1 MRSPGGTGPAP
12 RFGLAALVASFA
24 LVAGGSF
31 PLARA
36 ALLSGSP
43 KPGTPVL
50 VYAALLAVVPLSLL
64 GILAFR
70 IRGLIADYRVRGYG
84 SRLRSKLSRQFLLI
98 TLLASVPH
106 GVFLG
111 ALLRVAVN
119 APWSS
124 STRDAL
130 DAGFQVAVA
139 FQEERLAR
147 LAYLAERDAVVLGE
161 RLGWDAA
168 SLLAALSEREPGTA
182 AVEVFRDGLSAGFA
196 GAEAARVGDVR
207 AASPGPLSRV
217 GAGDSVYL
225 RHLARAPGSGARS
238 VAVSLRLPPEIDR
251 AAAALGRVRWLQ
263 AVPGFMDRR
272 FAPFLAFYWFLFAL
286 PPLAIALLA
295 GLSAADSIVRPV
307 AALEEAALAAARGD
321 FTPRLLPR
329 PGDELG
335 GLVSAWNRML
345 SGVEA
350 ARYEAAAAE
359 KVAAWRDIA
368 QRLAHELKNPLTPIR
383 LSAERVLRK
392 WRTDPAS
399 AGEILEPSMLAIL
412 QETQVMNSLLS
423 DFRSFASL
431 PEPAP
436 DWTNLRTLVEESC
449 APYRASFP
457 EVRFDA
463 GNVDPDLVLRV
474 DRTRMRQAL
483 ENLISNALD
492 AMDGKGAVTFRS
504 DLVRAAESRYC
515 RLQIR
520 DTGRGI
526 PPENRDRIF
535 VPYFTTKRAGTGL
548 GLAITERIVQD
559 HGGRVRF
566 ESEPGVG
573 TVFFLDLPFDS

>member
-1 MRSPGGTGPAP
+1 MSASEGPGPAP
-12 RFGLAALVASFA
+12 RFGLAALVAAFA
-24 LVAGGSF
+24 LVSGGSF
-31 PLARA
+31 LLARA

-43 KPGTPVL
+43 RPGTPVL
-50 VYAALLAVVPLSLL
+50 VYAALLAAVPLSLL

-70 IRGLIADYRVRGYG
+70 LRRVIVDFRLRAYG
-84 SRLRSKLSRQFLLI
+84 SRLRAKLARQFLLI
-98 TLLASVPH
+98 ALLASVPH

-111 ALLRVAVN
+111 ALLRVAVT

-124 STRDAL
+124 DTMDAL
-130 DAGFQVAVA
+130 DAGFRVAVA
-139 FQEERLAR
+139 YQEERLSR

-161 RLGWDAA
+161 RLGWDSGA
-168 SLLAALSEREPGTA
+168 LLAALAEREPGSA
-182 AVEVFRDGLSAGFA
+182 AVEVFRDGLAAGFS
-196 GAEAARVGDVR
+196 GAETARLGDVR
-207 AASPGPLSRV
+207 AASPGPLSRI
-217 GAGDSVYL
+217 GAGDAVYL
-225 RHLARAPGSGARS
+225 RHLARAPGPGGIS

-251 AAAALGRVRWLQ
+251 AAAALGRSRRMR

-272 FAPFLAFYWFLFAL
+272 FAPFLAFYWFLFAV
-286 PPLAIALLA
+286 PPLAMALLT
-295 GLSAADSIVRPV
+295 GLAAAESIVRPV

-321 FTPRLLPR
+321 LSPRLLPR

-392 WRTDPAS
+392 WRADPSS
-399 AGEILEPSMLAIL
+399 AGEILESSMLGIL
-412 QETQVMNSLLS
+412 QETQVMNTLLS

-431 PEPAP
+431 PEPSP

-457 EVRFDA
+457 EARFDA
-463 GNVDPDLVLRV
+463 EHVDPDLVLRV

-492 AMDGKGAVTFRS
+492 AMDGRGAVSFRS
-504 DLVRAAESRYC
+504 DLVKAAESRYC

-526 PPENRDRIF
+526 PADIRDRIF
-535 VPYFTTKRAGTGL
+535 APYFTTKRTGTGL
-548 GLAITERIVQD
+548 GLSITERIVQD

-566 ESEPGVG
+566 ESEPGAG
-573 TVFFLDLPFDS
+573 TVFFLDLPFDA

>member
-1 MRSPGGTGPAP
+1 MSLPGGPDPAP
-12 RFGLAALVASFA
+12 RFGLAALTASFA
-24 LVAGGSF
+24 LIAGGSF
-31 PLARA
+31 VLARTV
-36 ALLSGSP
+36 LLSGLPS
-43 KPGTPVL
+43 PGTPVL
-50 VYAALLAVVPLSLL
+50 VYASLLAAVPLSLL
-64 GILAFR
+64 GILV
-70 IRGLIADYRVRGYG
+70 YRVRAIVADHRRRAYG
-84 SRLRSKLSRQFLLI
+84 SRLRSKLARQFVLVA
-98 TLLASVPH
+98 LLASIPH

-111 ALLRVAVN
+111 ALLRVAVT
-119 APWSS
+119 APWSA
-124 STRDAL
+124 STTDAL

-147 LAYLAERDAVVLGE
+147 LAYLTERDALVLGE
-161 RLGWDAA
+161 RLGWEPGA
-168 SLLAALSEREPGTA
+168 LLSALTEREPGTA
-182 AVEVFRDGLSAGFA
+182 AVEIFKDGLSEGFA
-196 GAEAARVGDVR
+196 GAEWARLGDVR
-207 AASPGPLSRV
+207 SSSPGPLSRI
-217 GAGDSVYL
+217 GAGDAVYL
-225 RHLARAPGSGARS
+225 RHLARAPGPGGRA
-238 VAVSLRLPPEIDR
+238 VAVSLVLPPQIDR
-251 AAAALGRVRWLQ
+251 AAAALGKARRTG
-263 AVPGFMDRR
+263 AAPGFMDRR
-272 FAPFLAFYWFLFAL
+272 FFPFLAFYWFLFAL

-295 GLSAADSIVRPV
+295 GLAAAESIVRPV

-321 FTPRLLPR
+321 LSPRLLPR

-345 SGVEA
+345 AGVEA

-392 WRTDPAS
+392 WQADPAS
-399 AGEILEPSMLAIL
+399 IGDILEPSMLAIL
-412 QETQVMNSLLS
+412 QETQVMNTLLS

-436 DWTNLRTLVEESC
+436 DWTNLRALVEESC

-457 EVRFDA
+457 DVRFDA
-463 GNVDPDLVLRV
+463 DNVDPSLVLRV

-483 ENLISNALD
+483 ENLIANALD
-492 AMDGKGAVTFRS
+492 AMDGGGSVSFRS
-504 DLVRAAESRYC
+504 DLVKAAESRYC

-526 PPENRDRIF
+526 PPEIRDRIF

-548 GLAITERIVQD
+548 GLSITERIVQD

-566 ESEPGVG
+566 ESEPGSG

>member
-1 MRSPGGTGPAP
+1 MNAPGGPDPAP
-12 RFGLAALVASFA
+12 RFGLAAHTASFA
-24 LVAGGSF
+24 LVAAGSF
-31 PLARA
+31 SLARTT
-36 ALLSGSP
+36 LLSGVP
-43 KPGTPVL
+43 RPGTPVL
-50 VYAALLAVVPLSLL
+50 VYSALLAAVPLSLL
-64 GILAFR
+64 GILIYR
-70 IRGLIADYRVRGYG
+70 VWKLVLDYRLRGYG
-84 SRLRSKLSRQFLLI
+84 SRLRAKLARQFVLVA
-98 TLLASVPH
+98 LLASVPH
-106 GVFLG
+106 GMFLG
-111 ALLRVAVN
+111 ALLRVAVT

-124 STRDAL
+124 STTDAL

-139 FQEERLAR
+139 FQEERLSR
-147 LAYLAERDAVVLGE
+147 LAYLAERDAVVLGD
-161 RLGWDAA
+161 RLGWDPGG
-168 SLLAALSEREPGTA
+168 LLEALREREPGTA

-196 GAEAARVGDVR
+196 GAERARLGDVR
-207 AASPGPLSRV
+207 AASPGPLSRI

-225 RHLARAPGSGARS
+225 RHLARSSGSGELS
-238 VAVSLRLPPEIDR
+238 VAVSLLLPPQIDR
-251 AAAALGRVRWLQ
+251 AASALGKTRRIQ

-272 FAPFLAFYWFLFAL
+272 FSFFLAFYWFLFVL
-286 PPLAIALLA
+286 PSLAIALLT
-295 GLSAADSIVRPV
+295 GLTAAETIVRPV
-307 AALEEAALAAARGD
+307 AALEEAALAAAHGD
-321 FTPRLLPR
+321 LSPRLLPR

-392 WRTDPAS
+392 WQADPAS
-399 AGEILEPSMLAIL
+399 VGEILEPSMLAIL
-412 QETQVMNSLLS
+412 QEAQVMNSLLS

-436 DWTNLRTLVEESC
+436 DWTNLRALVEESC

-457 EVRFDA
+457 EARFDA
-463 GNVDPDLVLRV
+463 ENVDPYLVLRV

-492 AMDGKGAVTFRS
+492 AMDGKGSVSFRS
-504 DLVRAAESRYC
+504 DLVKAAESRYC

-526 PPENRDRIF
+526 PSEIRDRIF

-548 GLAITERIVQD
+548 GLSITERIVQD

-566 ESEPGVG
+566 ESEPGSG